1 VENGAMHTKV
11 HWEKSKAALQ
21 KLIPYCTSTKKEDYI
36 LDHMM
41 KETCRSF
48 FKETATPIVNCIKD
62 HFKNNTD
69 AFVAIILSLI

>member
-1 VENGAMHTKV
+1 
-11 HWEKSKAALQ
+11 
-21 KLIPYCTSTKKEDYI
+21 
-36 LDHMM
+36 MM

-69 AFVAIILSLI
+69 AFVAKYSTMVT